1 MANIKIGRMVLSMC
15 QTNCY
20 FVYKDAE
27 ASDKTFPADEA
38 GESSGN
44 GGSGENG
51 SQAAEE
57 KEVVLVDP
65 ADQGRQIY
73 EALKGKG
80 FRVSAILLTHG
91 HFDHIWGGKRT
102 AQAVRGSH
110 LCL

>member
-65 ADQGRQIY
+65 ADQEGRFT
-73 EALKGKG
+73 KP
-80 FRVSAILLTHG
+80 
-91 HFDHIWGGKRT
+91 
-102 AQAVRGSH
+102 
-110 LCL
+110 